1 MTAIAPTRADAPAK
15 HPRAARKERRLPP
28 GTPVTKLTLHK
39 VASSTCGRV
48 FDRDIE
54 VCDGGPVLPGD
65 IVVVEALEEKRVYD
79 QLELITGRLAH
90 ISKDDVIAGTIGS
103 RRALKGFVGDS
114 PAHVRAGDTLN
125 ILNMGGVIGV
135 ATSANQ
141 DYGHPLRVKVL
152 GLAVRNGR
160 VLNIGDDAI
169 PPANRLKVKLPIIV
183 VAGSCMAAGKTRAA
197 CEIIAW
203 LNQRG
208 FRLGALK
215 LSGVAALRDTL
226 NMEDHGAV
234 DALSFLDA
242 GHPST
247 AGFDD
252 LAPMAKGLLNT
263 IAAQNTLDGIVV
275 EMGDG
280 IIGGYGVQ
288 SFYKDA
294 ELRKAVTVHIMCAN
308 DLVAAW
314 GACQIAHQLGRDID
328 IMSGPATDNQVGE
341 EYVEKELGIPAANAR
356 TAGER
361 LADLVAVRCFKNKEK
376 ERKS

>member
-1 MTAIAPTRADAPAK
+1 MTVIATTRLDPDPIGQRSS
-15 HPRAARKERRLPP
+15 HKERRLPP
-28 GTPVTKLTLHK
+28 GTPVTRLALHK

-48 FDRDIE
+48 HDREIE
-54 VCDGGPVLPGD
+54 VCEGGAVRPGD
-65 IVVVEALEEKRVYD
+65 IVVVEALDEKRVYD

-103 RRALKGFVGDS
+103 RRALRGFVGDG
-114 PAHVRAGDTLN
+114 PTQVHVGDTLHV
-125 ILNMGGVIGV
+125 LNMGGVIGV
-135 ATSANQ
+135 ATSANP
-141 DYGHPLRVKVL
+141 DFGHPLRVKLL

-169 PPANRLKVKLPIIV
+169 PPANHLKVKIPIIV
-183 VAGSCMAAGKTRAA
+183 VAGTCMAAGKTRAA

-226 NMEDHGAV
+226 NMEDHGAL

-252 LAPMAKGLLNT
+252 LAPMAKGLRN
-263 IAAQNTLDGIVV
+263 AMAQNELDGIVV

-288 SFYKDA
+288 SFYRDA
-294 ELRKAVTVHIMCAN
+294 ELRRAVTVHVMCAN

-314 GACQIAHQLGRDID
+314 GAREIARQLGRDID
-328 IMSGPATDNQVGE
+328 IMSGPATDNLVGE
-341 EYVEKELGIPAANAR
+341 QYVENELGIPAANAR

-361 LADLVAVRCFKNKEK
+361 LADLVAVRCFKKKEK
-376 ERKS
+376 EPKS